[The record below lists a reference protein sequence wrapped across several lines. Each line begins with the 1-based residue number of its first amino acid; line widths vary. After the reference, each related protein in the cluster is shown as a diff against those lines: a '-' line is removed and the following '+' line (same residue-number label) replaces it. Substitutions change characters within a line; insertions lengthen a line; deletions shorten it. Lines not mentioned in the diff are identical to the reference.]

1 MSDANKGRTHIVKCS
16 LIAATALGL
25 SALAYPP
32 LPVHSSD
39 PNVSANSERRS
50 QDPAKNSPADSSGND
65 LRAKR
70 AAAEKEL
77 ARINAPK
84 TLRTGAPDG
93 VPESELQERRSLLQ
107 QLLNI
112 YDRHLD
118 EHRKIDQTRQRL
130 QEVEHQAKEWNGF
143 STPPPYSILMLD
155 DIRDSLRS
163 MTVNLEGMQSRD
175 TMIKHLAD
183 TAHGAL
189 KQSEGQFR
197 QAAERLEDAR
207 DPAEADKL
215 TWTRDL
221 WQLRTRVTAARAAML
236 ETTQKQLHDEMAEA
250 RQRIALI
257 ERQERAAEQEVQFT
271 DQDYEKI
278 TKRLNTDHQ
287 TVEEEIERALLEQ
300 PSRRRD
306 VEKAEAMLAAAQ
318 ASARSKGAS
327 SKHQRAD
334 ISKLTGGVDLKRLQS
349 DNLNLHIDLLRHL
362 LDDIEQEQRVWELR
376 FAAAHQSLAPA
387 EEREAQKKLAAA
399 LKQIKG
405 RREYGFQQLAMT
417 AAEIGELESRMA
429 ESASSIQGAQLGE
442 MIRAFRHR
450 EGLYRRIVQRDD
462 GLLQLIAHRQAEF
475 EQLNRERPWSGRLQE
490 WGASAMAAIRRAWNV
505 ELFAAEDTIEVD
517 GQSIT
522 GRRSVTI
529 GKVLKALAILLVGYW
544 ISLVLAR
551 LAQKT
556 AVTRF
561 QMDPDVANIV
571 RQWTLAFLFTI
582 LLIITLI
589 SVKIPL
595 TAFAFLGGALA
606 IGVGFGTQ
614 NLLKNLIS
622 GILLLMER
630 PLRVGDEIEVDGI
643 RGMVTT
649 IGLRSSTIRERNGV
663 ETLIPNS
670 HLLERNLTN
679 WTYSSY
685 RKRYA
690 LRVAVAAGTAP
701 RRVRDM
707 LVELAGQHGQ
717 ILKEPGPSILLEE
730 FNDNA
735 LVFSL
740 QYWIEIGP
748 AVDPATIASDLRFMI
763 EKTFAEVG
771 IVRK

>member
-1 MSDANKGRTHIVKCS
+1 MHDANKGRTPIVKCS
-16 LIAATALGL
+16 LIVATAFGFYL
-25 SALAYPP
+25 LAYPP
-32 LPVHSSD
+32 LPVHASD
-39 PNVSANSERRS
+39 PNVSERRT
-50 QDPAKNSPADSSGND
+50 QDPAKNSAPKASGND
-65 LRAKR
+65 LQAKR

-77 ARINAPK
+77 AQINSPK

-118 EHRKIDQTRQRL
+118 ELRRIDQTRQRL
-130 QEVEHQAKEWNGF
+130 QEIERSAKEWNGF

-155 DIRDSLRS
+155 DVRDTLRS
-163 MTVNLEGMQSRD
+163 MTVNLEGMQSRN
-175 TMIKHLAD
+175 TMIEHLEE
-183 TAHGAL
+183 TAHGVL
-189 KQSEGQFR
+189 KQSEGQSR
-197 QAAERLEDAR
+197 QAAERLEDAH
-207 DPAEADKL
+207 DSVEAEKL
-215 TWTRDL
+215 TWTRNL
-221 WQLRTRVTAARAAML
+221 WQLRTRVAAARSAML
-236 ETTQKQLHDEMAEA
+236 ETTQKQLHDEMAEV
-250 RQRIALI
+250 RQRIALV

-271 DQDYEKI
+271 DQDYERI
-278 TKRLNTDHQ
+278 TKRLNADHQ
-287 TVEEEIERALLEQ
+287 TIEDEIERALLEQ

-306 VEKAEAMLAAAQ
+306 VEKAEALLAA
-318 ASARSKGAS
+318 ARSKGAP
-327 SKHQRAD
+327 KKQPRGGLP
-334 ISKLTGGVDLKRLQS
+334 KLMESVDLKRLQS

-376 FAAAHQSLAPA
+376 FAAARQRLAPA
-387 EEREAQKKLAAA
+387 EEREAQKKLVSA
-399 LKQIKG
+399 LRQIKG

-417 AAEIGELESRMA
+417 AGEISELEDRMA
-429 ESASSIQGAQLGE
+429 DTTSSFQGAHLGE

-462 GLLQLIAHRQAEF
+462 GLLRLIAYRQAEF
-475 EQLNRERPWSGRLQE
+475 ERLNRERPWSVRLQD
-490 WGASAMAAIRRAWNV
+490 WGTSAMAALRRAWNV

-529 GKVLKALAILLVGYW
+529 GKVLKALAILFVGYW

-551 LAQKT
+551 LAQKA
-556 AVTRF
+556 AVTRLH
-561 QMDPDVANIV
+561 MDPDVANIV

-595 TAFAFLGGALA
+595 AAFAFLGGALA

-622 GILLLMER
+622 GMLLLIEQ

-690 LRVAVAAGTAP
+690 LRVAVAAGTAT
-701 RRVRDM
+701 RRVRDL
-707 LVELAGQHGQ
+707 LVEVAGQHGQ
-717 ILKEPGPSILLEE
+717 IIKDPQPSILLEE
-730 FNDNA
+730 FTDSA

-763 EKTFAEVG
+763 EKTFAEAG

>member
-1 MSDANKGRTHIVKCS
+1 MKSS
-16 LIAATALGL
+16 LSVATIFGL
-25 SALAYPP
+25 YLLASPP
-32 LPVHSSD
+32 FPAYASD
-39 PNVSANSERRS
+39 PNVLETSDRGS
-50 QDPAKNSPADSSGND
+50 QEPAKNTSANTLRND
-65 LRAKR
+65 LQVKR
-70 AAAEKEL
+70 AATEQEL
-77 ARINAPK
+77 AQINSPQ

-93 VPESELQERRSLLQ
+93 VPESELHERRSLLQ
-107 QLLNI
+107 QLVNI

-118 EHRKIDQTRQRL
+118 ELGKIDQTRQRL
-130 QEVEHQAKEWNGF
+130 QEVEQSAKEWTGF

-155 DIRDSLRS
+155 DVRDTLRS
-163 MTVNLEGMQSRD
+163 LTVNLEGMQSRN
-175 TMIKHLAD
+175 TMIEHLEE
-183 TAHGAL
+183 TAHAVL
-189 KQSEGQFR
+189 KQSEGQSR
-197 QAAERLEDAR
+197 QAAERLEGTH
-207 DPAEADKL
+207 DPAEVEKL
-215 TWTRDL
+215 TWTKNL
-221 WQLRTRVTAARAAML
+221 WQLRTRVAAARSAML
-236 ETTQKQLHDEMAEA
+236 ETSQKQLHDEMAEV
-250 RQRIALI
+250 RQRIALV
-257 ERQERAAEQEVQFT
+257 ERQERAAQQEVQFT
-271 DQDYEKI
+271 DQDYERIK
-278 TKRLNTDHQ
+278 KRLDGDHQ
-287 TVEEEIERALLEQ
+287 AVEDEIERALLEQ
-300 PSRRRD
+300 PLRRRD
-306 VEKAEAMLAAAQ
+306 IEKAEALLAAAQ
-318 ASARSKGAS
+318 TSARTKGTRTKQS
-327 SKHQRAD
+327 RGSLT
-334 ISKLTGGVDLKRLQS
+334 KLTESVDLKRLQS

-362 LDDIEQEQRVWELR
+362 LDDIEQEQRIWELR
-376 FAAAHQSLAPA
+376 FAAARQRLAPS
-387 EEREAQKKLAAA
+387 EEREAQKKLVST
-399 LKQIKG
+399 LQQIKG

-417 AAEIGELESRMA
+417 AAEISELEDRVA
-429 ESASSIQGAQLGE
+429 QATSSFQGAHLGE
-442 MIRAFRHR
+442 MLRAFRHR

-462 GLLQLIAHRQAEF
+462 GLLRLIAYRQDEF
-475 EQLNRERPWSGRLQE
+475 ERLNHERPWSARLQD
-490 WGASAMAAIRRAWNV
+490 WGMSAMTTLRRAWNI

-529 GKVLKALAILLVGYW
+529 GKVMKALAILLVGYW
-544 ISLVLAR
+544 ISRALAR
-551 LAQKT
+551 LAQRV

-595 TAFAFLGGALA
+595 AAFAFLGGALA

-622 GILLLMER
+622 GMLLLIEQ

-690 LRVAVAAGTAP
+690 LRVAVAAGTAT
-701 RRVRDM
+701 RQVRD
-707 LVELAGQHGQ
+707 LLIEVAGQHGKV
-717 ILKEPGPSILLEE
+717 LKDPGPSILLEE
-730 FNDNA
+730 FADST

-748 AVDPATIASDLRFMI
+748 AVEPATIASDLRFMI
-763 EKTFAEVG
+763 ERTFAEAG

>member
-1 MSDANKGRTHIVKCS
+1 V
-16 LIAATALGL
+16 
-25 SALAYPP
+25 
-32 LPVHSSD
+32 
-39 PNVSANSERRS
+39 
-50 QDPAKNSPADSSGND
+50 ND
-65 LRAKR
+65 LQTKR
-70 AAAEKEL
+70 AAADKEL
-77 ARINAPK
+77 ARINSPK

-118 EHRKIDQTRQRL
+118 ELRRIDQTRQRL
-130 QEVEHQAKEWNGF
+130 QEIEHQAKEWNGF

-155 DIRDSLRS
+155 DLRDTLRS
-163 MTVNLEGMQSRD
+163 MTVNLEGMQTRD
-175 TMIKHLAD
+175 TMIEHLAD
-183 TAHGAL
+183 TAHSAL
-189 KQSEGQFR
+189 KQAEEQFR
-197 QAAERLEDAR
+197 QAAERLEDAH
-207 DPAEADKL
+207 DQAEAEKL
-215 TWTRDL
+215 TWTRNL

-236 ETTQKQLHDEMAEA
+236 ETTRKQLRDEMTEV
-250 RQRIALI
+250 RQRIALV
-257 ERQERAAEQEVQFT
+257 ERQERTAEPEVQFT
-271 DQDYEKI
+271 DKDYEKI
-278 TKRLNTDHQ
+278 TKRLDADHQ
-287 TVEEEIERALLEQ
+287 AVENEIERALLEQ
-300 PSRRRD
+300 PSLRRD
-306 VEKAEAMLAAAQ
+306 VEKAKALLAAAQ
-318 ASARSKGAS
+318 ASSLSKDTPPKNRHG
-327 SKHQRAD
+327 D
-334 ISKLTGGVDLKRLQS
+334 IPKLTESVDLKRLES

-376 FAAAHQSLAPA
+376 FAAAHQQLTPA
-387 EEREAQKKLAAA
+387 EEREAQKTLDSA
-399 LKQIKG
+399 LRQIKG

-417 AAEIGELESRMA
+417 AAEISELENRTA
-429 ESASSIQGAQLGE
+429 EGSSSFQGAHLGE
-442 MIRAFRHR
+442 MIRVFRHR

-462 GLLQLIAHRQAEF
+462 GLLRLIAYRQAEF
-475 EQLNRERPWSGRLQE
+475 ERFDRQRPLSVRLQD
-490 WGASAMAAIRRAWNV
+490 WGTAVMAAVRRVWNV

-529 GKVLKALAILLVGYW
+529 GKILKALAILIVGYW

-551 LAQKT
+551 MAQKA

-622 GILLLMER
+622 GMLLLIEQ
-630 PLRVGDEIEVDGI
+630 PLRVGDVIEVDGI
-643 RGMVTT
+643 RGIVTT
-649 IGLRSSTIRERNGV
+649 IGLRSSTIRESNGV

-690 LRVAVAAGTAP
+690 LRVAVVAGTAT
-701 RRVRDM
+701 RRIRDL
-707 LVELAGQHGQ
+707 LVDIAGQHGQ
-717 ILKEPGPSILLEE
+717 ILKDPQPSILLEE
-730 FNDNA
+730 FNDSA
-735 LVFSL
+735 LLFSL
-740 QYWIEIGP
+740 QYWVEIGP

-763 EKTFAEVG
+763 EKSFAEAG

>member
-1 MSDANKGRTHIVKCS
+1 MNDAKNGRTHIVKSS
-16 LIAATALGL
+16 LIVATAFSLYL
-25 SALAYPP
+25 LAYPP
-32 LPVHSSD
+32 LPVYSSD
-39 PNVSANSERRS
+39 PNVSESSEGRS
-50 QDPAKNSPADSSGND
+50 QDPAKNTSADALGKD
-65 LRAKR
+65 LQAKR
-70 AAAEKEL
+70 TAAEKEL
-77 ARINAPK
+77 AQINSPK

-118 EHRKIDQTRQRL
+118 ELRKIDQTRQRL
-130 QEVEHQAKEWNGF
+130 QEVEQSAKEWTGF

-155 DIRDSLRS
+155 DVRDTLRS
-163 MTVNLEGMQSRD
+163 LTVNLEGIQSRN
-175 TMIKHLAD
+175 TMVEHLEE
-183 TAHGAL
+183 TAHSVL
-189 KQSEGQFR
+189 KQSEGQSR
-197 QAAERLEDAR
+197 QAAERLEDVH
-207 DPAEADKL
+207 DPAEAEKL
-215 TWTRDL
+215 TWTRNL
-221 WQLRTRVTAARAAML
+221 WQLRTRVAAARSAML
-236 ETTQKQLHDEMAEA
+236 ETTQKQIHDEMAEV
-250 RQRIALI
+250 RQRIALV
-257 ERQERAAEQEVQFT
+257 ERQERTAEQEVQFT

-278 TKRLNTDHQ
+278 KQRLDADHQ
-287 TVEEEIERALLEQ
+287 TIEDEIERALLEQ

-306 VEKAEAMLAAAQ
+306 VEKAEALLAAQ
-318 ASARSKGAS
+318 ASARTKGTPP
-327 SKHQRAD
+327 KRPRGGLP
-334 ISKLTGGVDLKRLQS
+334 KLTESVDLKRLQS

-362 LDDIEQEQRVWELR
+362 LDDIEQEQRIWELR
-376 FAAAHQSLAPA
+376 FAAARQRLAPA
-387 EEREAQKKLAAA
+387 EEREAQKKLVSA

-417 AAEIGELESRMA
+417 AAEISELEDRMA
-429 ESASSIQGAQLGE
+429 DTTSSFQGAHLGE

-462 GLLQLIAHRQAEF
+462 GLLRLIAYRQAEF
-475 EQLNRERPWSGRLQE
+475 ERLNRERPWSSRLQD
-490 WGASAMAAIRRAWNV
+490 WGTSAMDTLRRAWNI
-505 ELFAAEDTIEVD
+505 ELFVAEDTIEVD

-551 LAQKT
+551 LAQKV

-595 TAFAFLGGALA
+595 AAFAFLGGALA

-622 GILLLMER
+622 GMLLLIEQ

-690 LRVAVAAGTAP
+690 LRVAVVAGTAT
-701 RRVRDM
+701 RRVRDL
-707 LVELAGQHGQ
+707 LVEVAGQHGQ
-717 ILKEPGPSILLEE
+717 VLKDPQPSILLEE
-730 FNDNA
+730 FTDSA
-735 LVFSL
+735 LMFSL

-763 EKTFAEVG
+763 EKTFAEAG

>member
-1 MSDANKGRTHIVKCS
+1 VKFFLIV
-16 LIAATALGL
+16 ATAFSLYL
-25 SALAYPP
+25 LTYPP
-32 LPVHSSD
+32 LPAHSSD
-39 PNVSANSERRS
+39 PNVSESSEGRS
-50 QDPAKNSPADSSGND
+50 QDPAKNSSADALGKE
-65 LRAKR
+65 LQAKR
-70 AAAEKEL
+70 TAAENEL
-77 ARINAPK
+77 GQINSPK

-118 EHRKIDQTRQRL
+118 ELRKIDHTRQRL
-130 QEVEHQAKEWNGF
+130 QEVEQSAKEWAGF

-155 DIRDSLRS
+155 DVRDTLRS
-163 MTVNLEGMQSRD
+163 MTINLEGMQSRN
-175 TMIKHLAD
+175 TMVEHLEE
-183 TAHGAL
+183 TAHSVL
-189 KQSEGQFR
+189 KQSEGQSR
-197 QAAERLEDAR
+197 QAAERLEDVH
-207 DPAEADKL
+207 DPAEAEKL
-215 TWTRDL
+215 MWTRNL
-221 WQLRTRVTAARAAML
+221 WQLRTRVAAARSAML
-236 ETTQKQLHDEMAEA
+236 ETTQKQLHDEMAEV
-250 RQRIALI
+250 RQRIALV

-271 DQDYEKI
+271 DQDYERIK
-278 TKRLNTDHQ
+278 KRLDADHQ
-287 TVEEEIERALLEQ
+287 TIEDEIERALLEQ

-306 VEKAEAMLAAAQ
+306 VEKAEALLAA
-318 ASARSKGAS
+318 ARSKGAPT
-327 SKHQRAD
+327 KQPRGGLP
-334 ISKLTGGVDLKRLQS
+334 KLRESVDLKRLQS

-362 LDDIEQEQRVWELR
+362 LDDIEQEQRIWELR
-376 FAAAHQSLAPA
+376 FATSRQRLAPA
-387 EEREAQKKLAAA
+387 EEREAQKKLVSA

-417 AAEIGELESRMA
+417 AAEIGELEDRMA
-429 ESASSIQGAQLGE
+429 DTTSSFQGAHLGE
-442 MIRAFRHR
+442 MIRAFRQR

-462 GLLQLIAHRQAEF
+462 GLLRLIAYRQTEF
-475 EQLNRERPWSGRLQE
+475 ERLNRERPWSARLQD
-490 WGASAMAAIRRAWNV
+490 WGTSATAAMRRAWNI
-505 ELFAAEDTIEVD
+505 ELFVAEDTIEVD

-522 GRRSVTI
+522 GHRSVTI
-529 GKVLKALAILLVGYW
+529 GKILKALAILLVGYW
-544 ISLVLAR
+544 ISLILAR

-582 LLIITLI
+582 LLVITLI

-595 TAFAFLGGALA
+595 AAFAFLGGALA

-622 GILLLMER
+622 GMLLLIEQ

-690 LRVAVAAGTAP
+690 LRVAVVAGTAP
-701 RRVRDM
+701 RRVRDL
-707 LVELAGQHGQ
+707 LVEVAGQHGQ
-717 ILKEPGPSILLEE
+717 VLKDPQPSILLEE
-730 FNDNA
+730 FTDSA
-735 LVFSL
+735 LMFSL

-763 EKTFAEVG
+763 EKTFAEAG